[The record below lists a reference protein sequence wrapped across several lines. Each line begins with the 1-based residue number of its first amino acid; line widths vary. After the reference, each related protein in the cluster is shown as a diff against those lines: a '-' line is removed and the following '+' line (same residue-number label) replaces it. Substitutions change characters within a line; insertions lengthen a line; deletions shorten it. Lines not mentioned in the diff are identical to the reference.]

1 MSNMINIANANS
13 SILNPNQNRIGV
25 LTDTEVLLVD
35 IVQGKRVLRS
45 NLLPLDGDK
54 LSVLLEYLWQLGLSE
69 AWILPATTLSQTA
82 TCALFEDISGSWV
95 AVVHPNAIEP
105 ERPLCALLFPK
116 WKGQRE
122 ARHLTIVFPEY

>member
-45 NLLPLDGDK
+45 NLLPLDADK
-54 LSVLLEYLWQLGLSE
+54 LSVLREYLWQLGLSE
-69 AWILPATTLSQTA
+69 VWILPATTLSQAA
-82 TCALFEDISGSWV
+82 TCALFEEVQGPWV
-95 AVVHPNAIEP
+95 TVVHPNPSEP
-105 ERPLCALLFPK
+105 DRTL
-116 WKGQRE
+116 
-122 ARHLTIVFPEY
+122 